1 MGKKMGFTERQVGHM
16 TFCKFDKLYQAYKN
30 IFDLENKLKYNRTTY
45 AELEKEE
52 TLDDAIPF

>member
-1 MGKKMGFTERQVGHM
+1 MGKKMGFTEKQVGHM
-16 TFCKFDKLYQAYKN
+16 TFYKFDKLYQAYKN